1 MRKIRLFVAVASVSF
16 FIASTSSASAQS
28 GLALV
33 ADNHTTVSSGATGTT
48 ESAGP
53 AAKVAQPA
61 NNSAAPVAVA
71 QTPAPPQ
78 KSQILGSHVG
88 VGVKVSLLGV
98 GIEAATPI
106 TYRTN
111 VRFGFNAF
119 GYSRGF
125 SNDGVGYNAD
135 LTFRSF
141 ETHFDWFPFAGR
153 FHLSPGLMV
162 YNGNQIK
169 ATAGVP
175 IGQQFTLGGTT
186 YTSDS
191 VNPITGTGKIGFNKV
206 APSFLLGWGNLLPRA
221 SNKHFSIPLEFG
233 VLFQGSPKA
242 TLALSGSACDANGL
256 GCHDISTDT
265 TFQNNVIAQQ
275 NKLNSDMSFFKFYP
289 VISLGFGY
297 KF

>member
-1 MRKIRLFVAVASVSF
+1 VRKIGLFAAVASVGFLIVS
-16 FIASTSSASAQS
+16 ACSASAQS
-28 GLALV
+28 GPALL
-33 ADNHTTVSSGATGTT
+33 ADNAAVSAGASGST
-48 ESAGP
+48 EDAGP

-61 NNSAAPVAVA
+61 NNPEAPVGVA
-71 QTPAPPQ
+71 QTPATPQ
-78 KSQILGSHVG
+78 KTQTIGSHIG
-88 VGVKVSLLGV
+88 VGVKVSLLGA

-111 VRFGFNAF
+111 LRFGFNAF

-125 SNDGVGYNAD
+125 TNDGVGYNAD

-191 VNPITGTGKIGFNKV
+191 TNPIAGTGKIGFNKV
-206 APSFLLGWGNLLPRA
+206 APSFLLGWGNLLPR
-221 SNKHFSIPLEFG
+221 SNSHFSIPFEFG

-242 TLALSGSACDANGL
+242 ALNLTGSACDANGL

>member
-1 MRKIRLFVAVASVSF
+1 VRKFGLYVAVALASFSIVS
-16 FIASTSSASAQS
+16 ASPASAQS
-28 GLALV
+28 GSALLANN
-33 ADNHTTVSSGATGTT
+33 DNTVSSGATG
-48 ESAGP
+48 SAGNG
-53 AAKVAQPA
+53 ASDTAQPA
-61 NNSAAPVAVA
+61 NTSAAPAVE

-78 KSQILGSHVG
+78 KTQVPGSHVG

-98 GIEAATPI
+98 GVEAATPI

-111 VRFGFNAF
+111 LRVGFNAF

-125 SNDGVGYNAD
+125 SNDGINYNAD

-169 ATAGVP
+169 ANAAVAS
-175 IGQQFTLGGTT
+175 GQQFTLGGTS

-191 VNPITGTGKIGFNKV
+191 TNPITGTGKIGFNKV
-206 APSFLLGWGNLLPRA
+206 APTFLLGWGNLLPR
-221 SNKHFSIPLEFG
+221 SNKHFSIPFEFG
-233 VLFQGSPKA
+233 VLFQGSPQA
-242 TLALSGSACDANGL
+242 TLNLTGNACDANGL
-256 GCHDISTDT
+256 GCHNIATDT
-265 TFQNNVIAQQ
+265 TFQNNVLAQQ
-275 NKLNSDMSFFKFYP
+275 NKLNSDMSFFKVYP